1 MGLVS
6 LEEARGTIVYAHI
19 RCLSAEHRN
28 DKDTLWYWV
37 RDDACTG

>member
-6 LEEARGTIVYAHI
+6 LAEACGTIVYVHI
-19 RCLSAEHRN
+19 RYMSAEHRN

-37 RDDACTG
+37 RDGACTG